1 MEPEYFKHY
10 KMNIDFI
17 DNEHLKLIEISD
29 NFRKTIDDKEKTMAL
44 ANDFY
49 EFMKLHFKHEE
60 DYMEEIKYPYIFY
73 HKKMHNDILV
83 SLTKLIEDENSYDT
97 IKQSYF
103 LTTLRKCLM
112 SHIDE
117 QDRQISVFLKLTSS

>member
-1 MEPEYFKHY
+1 MEPDYFRHY
-10 KMNIDFI
+10 KLEIDFI
-17 DNEHLKLIEISD
+17 DDEHLKLIKISD
-29 NFRKTIDDKEKTMAL
+29 DIKKTIKDKIKTMQL
-44 ANDFY
+44 VKDFY

-60 DYMEEIKYPYIFY
+60 DYMEEIEYPYIFY

-103 LTTLRKCLM
+103 LSTLRKCLM

>member
-1 MEPEYFKHY
+1 MEPDYFRHY
-10 KMNIDFI
+10 KLEIDFI
-17 DNEHLKLIEISD
+17 DDEHLKLIKISD
-29 NFRKTIDDKEKTMAL
+29 DIKKTIKDKIKTMQL
-44 ANDFY
+44 VNDFY

-83 SLTKLIEDENSYDT
+83 SLTKIIEDESSYDT

-103 LTTLRKCLM
+103 LSTLRKCLM